1 MCIPHVPSSAP
12 LPLTPDPKEG
22 EAHKWPGDAKPFF
35 RATNAAIRAHLARG
49 NAVVV
54 HCMASLS
61 RSICF
66 ICAYLMECERLTL
79 LQVPPPLPIRPS
91 PPHLLLTQTALL
103 QCTPTLRAVPC
114 QGKHAL
120 PMPAHTGRHSLTFP
134 FPSLFPSL
142 PSPAP
147 AQIKRVWDAT
157 WPNDHFLRELQVRA
171 SPPLTAQ
178 HGAPPQ

>member
-1 MCIPHVPSSAP
+1 MPPASAVANKQCDTGPGFYGKGVEVLTIDLFDGTHERGEKRGSCVSLTSPPLPLTAP

-79 LQVPPPLPIRPS
+79 LQVPPPLPAHP
-91 PPHLLLTQTALL
+91 LLIY
-103 QCTPTLRAVPC
+103 C
-114 QGKHAL
+114 
-120 PMPAHTGRHSLTFP
+120 
-134 FPSLFPSL
+134 
-142 PSPAP
+142 
-147 AQIKRVWDAT
+147 
-157 WPNDHFLRELQVRA
+157 
-171 SPPLTAQ
+171 
-178 HGAPPQ
+178 

>member
-1 MCIPHVPSSAP
+1 VANKQCDTAPGFYGKGVEVLTIDLFDGAYERGEQGLLCIPHVPSAAS

-79 LQVPPPLPIRPS
+79 LQVQLLCPFAHPLLIY
-91 PPHLLLTQTALL
+91 
-103 QCTPTLRAVPC
+103 C
-114 QGKHAL
+114 
-120 PMPAHTGRHSLTFP
+120 
-134 FPSLFPSL
+134 
-142 PSPAP
+142 
-147 AQIKRVWDAT
+147 
-157 WPNDHFLRELQVRA
+157 
-171 SPPLTAQ
+171 
-178 HGAPPQ
+178 